1 MPDPG
6 LAHQLHV
13 LVGALDRAADRILAE
28 VDGSLSYPRFLL
40 LLTVRRL
47 GPTTQRALARELG
60 LAEPTVSRTLGG
72 MASRDLV
79 SVSTTPGG
87 GNRRAVALTDLGS
100 TLLETAED
108 RLEEAF
114 DGLTRVAGVDHDA
127 LATSVRRLLSAL
139 APAEGDT
146 R

>member
-1 MPDPG
+1 MTTPG

-60 LAEPTVSRTLGG
+60 LAEPTVSRTLAG
-72 MASRDLV
+72 MATRDLV
-79 SVSTTPGG
+79 SVTTTPGG
-87 GNRRAVALTDLGS
+87 GNRRTVALTEFGS
-100 TLLETAED
+100 KLLETAET

-114 DGLTRVAGVDHDA
+114 DGLTRAAGVDHDA
-127 LATSVRRLLSAL
+127 LATAVHRLLTTL
-139 APAEGDT
+139 APSEGES